1 MPSFA
6 SILNPGQGIPNPQAI
21 QVYYTTS
28 TRHLGIQLR
37 DGATDNDR
45 LHPNFCS
52 TTAQPVGVIVNPSQ
66 LTSTRMAGMNAV
78 FGFTEQTGSKTLVD
92 ISLVSPVFQKIRS
105 TEYINKTISSSF
117 SSQKTWIYYL
127 KGTDQST
134 ISISELEVGP
144 RIGNILNVAE
154 DLVGEEPTGEA
165 PTGEAPVDAP
175 GVGGLKLVILDVDN
189 VRLGSSLA
197 AYFDPDANRRYII
210 YQHKQPRSGENKNLY
225 EWDITAATGKRIDTG
240 STAIKTSIAVV
251 YWNRKVYLYYVD
263 ESHDLRT
270 IIKTSGVWG
279 TSAVV
284 PGVPKVNET
293 SQISALYTSN
303 GGNAIHVFYSDS
315 DSEESTV
322 HLRLPV

>member
-127 KGTDQST
+127 K
-134 ISISELEVGP
+134 
-144 RIGNILNVAE
+144 
-154 DLVGEEPTGEA
+154 
-165 PTGEAPVDAP
+165 
-175 GVGGLKLVILDVDN
+175 
-189 VRLGSSLA
+189 
-197 AYFDPDANRRYII
+197 
-210 YQHKQPRSGENKNLY
+210 
-225 EWDITAATGKRIDTG
+225 
-240 STAIKTSIAVV
+240 
-251 YWNRKVYLYYVD
+251 
-263 ESHDLRT
+263 
-270 IIKTSGVWG
+270 
-279 TSAVV
+279 
-284 PGVPKVNET
+284 
-293 SQISALYTSN
+293 
-303 GGNAIHVFYSDS
+303 
-315 DSEESTV
+315 
-322 HLRLPV
+322 